1 VDLFGFEEKIEMLV
15 IVLFFAVGLFLCLS
29 LSAALDTSYLHGVP
43 QNQYNALEDFY
54 NATNGPYWRWDIV
67 LTRLNFTTWNFTRY
81 ANPCADNWQGV
92 FCDCTSS
99 TQNRCTV
106 VKISLAGYNLRGTIP
121 TSFGAFTDLVQLT
134 LEDNRITDP
143 FPDSFQH
150 LQNLS
155 LLDMGSNRFTKFPD
169 AVSLCT
175 SLTYLDFSHNSLSN
189 TLPSSISHLSSV
201 SKLYL
206 NNNRMNGT
214 LPLGLW
220 NLTQLMELH
229 LYFNHFT
236 GTISDH
242 ISQLTHLRRFI
253 VSYNR
258 FFGSIPESFPVS
270 KLDYIHLAGNYFS
283 NTIPAS
289 FQNAHLLEALYLF
302 SNGFTGTFHLGNN
315 IPNLVDIQINT
326 NFFRGNLTYM
336 ERFNEIAFLFI
347 NENMFTNA
355 LPLSNWT
362 LLLEYETSNNYFT
375 GVFPTRYSNLSYL
388 DEFNIGGNFL
398 TGSLATST
406 TLFGR
411 LLAGF
416 NASYNLFTGSIP
428 VIGANNKRIS
438 VYYPRNNT
446 RNYARFENLSVLL
459 MNTTLTQADSSLQ
472 TLLLNNN
479 FFTGPLP
486 DVICLFSQLSLISFS
501 NNQLTGPIPFN
512 YSLLNVANQF
522 TVGNNKLNGPIS
534 SAFSVFNSSKNL
546 NVFDLSENEFTGTIP
561 EAATTDFYEVNAKAL
576 QVLNFGINCLTGT
589 LPEAL
594 CQLSNLRT
602 LILDGLT
609 SSPSCIL
616 YLFPAISGLN
626 SFIHKNKISGTLP
639 SCLLEIP
646 GLQTLHSSGN
656 GITGNLPSSVN
667 VTSSLDDLCL
677 SHNELTGSIPLS
689 IQQKI
694 NWKTLELSY
703 NRLSGTLSPSFYPF
717 PNNDSSSDVTLS
729 LQINHLS
736 GNIPSSLLTTS
747 SVSVISSLS
756 ILEGNLFNCK
766 NDKAKN
772 LPNNDE
778 HYQNYDCAS
787 STSDLMIVLSSLLVV
802 FCLFWLFIV
811 RLPWRNTITL
821 KLQEFIQQIHDW
833 KDSFNNTTAA
843 IGSSS
848 SFYLLKDYLSNM
860 IRLILLMM
868 FFAITIAQPIWI
880 GISSLYGTYEYQ
892 YLWSV
897 AAIFM
902 SGQTPAILLLMVFLI
917 WFYLF
922 FYSIEARFMIPSSAS
937 SSNKDNN
944 LSKEPAQLTNSFLTY
959 FVYFLVIVSDASVM
973 LGLDVIFVVS
983 TLNVSSNILIVIS
996 MVIAVLRVLINNVLV
1011 WKLVPACSKIVERI
1025 YLKSTWQTSLTLLRR
1040 NETEQDQKEE
1050 KEEVTKEEMNDD
1062 DVKFSSEEEE
1072 TRIKEI
1078 HLIQFI
1084 NEESLIGK
1092 ILILNNILYPVLA
1105 VIIILPDC
1113 FYYAFVQPPA
1123 VTSSFSYLSCTV
1135 YSFTVCFP
1143 ISIQPVTETASYIPP
1158 FSYTYLCAAN
1168 IITYYISLF
1177 FLSFFFSAIGIP
1189 ILKLF
1194 LKFMYDRIILKFDE
1208 KEGKNEIQTITTK
1221 KAGMKQLST
1230 LQTVVLLL
1238 VPNRFRHYHP
1248 QKERPQI
1255 IDFSFC
1261 GRSYEYN
1268 LKSLPISN
1276 WKKFVCQMNGDLTV
1290 LFSFG
1295 ILFPPLMIFGG
1306 ICLIGIIY
1314 FEFLTLGKVLYET
1327 RQLNYLWYEKEL
1339 LNESQNLMNVFRSNM
1354 YWAICISCLLLGF
1367 NVFDTWGAEE
1377 GWQYG
1382 SIGFLTLIVV
1392 PICSFCLY
1400 SCFQKK
1406 LKQQRRKRT
1415 TTTDGIEVTVLTEL
1429 QDRKSQEPPVTVVEN
1444 PLCDNI

>member
-1 VDLFGFEEKIEMLV
+1 M
-15 IVLFFAVGLFLCLS
+15 IVLFFAVRLFSS
-29 LSAALDTSYLHGVP
+29 LYLTSALDVTSYVHGVP

-54 NATNGPYWRWDIV
+54 NATNGLYWRWDIA
-67 LTRLNFTTWNFTRY
+67 LTRLNFTKWNFTRY

-106 VKISLAGYNLRGTIP
+106 VKISLSGYDLRGTIP

-134 LEDNRITDP
+134 LENNRITDP
-143 FPDSFQH
+143 LPDSFQH

-155 LLDMGSNRFTKFPD
+155 LLDMGTNRFTRFPD
-169 AVSLCT
+169 AISLCT

-220 NLTQLMELH
+220 NMTQLMELH

-236 GTISDH
+236 GTISGQ
-242 ISQLTHLRRFI
+242 ISQLTHLRRFV

-258 FFGSIPESFPVS
+258 LFGSIPESFPVS
-270 KLDYIHLAGNYFS
+270 KLDYIHLASNYFS
-283 NTIPAS
+283 NTLPAS
-289 FQNAHLLEALYLF
+289 FQNAHLLEAFYLF
-302 SNGFTGTFHLGNN
+302 SNGFTGTFDLGNN
-315 IPNLVDIQINT
+315 IPNLLDIQINT
-326 NFFRGNLTYM
+326 NFFQGNLTYM
-336 ERFNEIAFLFI
+336 ESWKDIAFLFI

-362 LLLEYETSNNYFT
+362 LLLEYETSNNYFS
-375 GVFPTRYSNLSYL
+375 GVFPTLYSNISYL

-398 TGSLATST
+398 TGSLAAST

-428 VIGANNKRIS
+428 VLGSNNKRITE
-438 VYYPRNNT
+438 YYPRNNT
-446 RNYARFENLSVLL
+446 RNYARFYNLTIFL
-459 MNTTLTQADSSLQ
+459 MNTSHTQADSSLQ

-479 FFTGPLP
+479 FFTGSLP

-512 YSLLNVANQF
+512 YSLLNIANQF
-522 TVGNNKLNGPIS
+522 TVGNNKLNGPLS
-534 SAFSVFNSSKNL
+534 AAFSVFNSSKNL

-561 EAATTDFYEVNAKAL
+561 DYATTDFYKVNAKAL

-609 SSPSCIL
+609 SSPSCIM
-616 YLFPAISGLN
+616 YLFPAISGFS
-626 SFIHKNKISGTLP
+626 SFIHKNKISGTIP

-656 GITGNLPSSVN
+656 GITGNLPSSLN
-667 VTSSLDDLCL
+667 VSSSLDNLCL
-677 SHNELTGSIPLS
+677 SHNQLTGSIPLS
-689 IQQKI
+689 IQQKL

-717 PNNDSSSDVTLS
+717 PNDNDDNSEISLS
-729 LQINHLS
+729 LQLNHLS

-747 SVSVISSLS
+747 SLSVNSSLS
-756 ILEGNLFNCK
+756 ILEGNIFNCR
-766 NDKAKN
+766 NDKARN

-778 HYQNYDCAS
+778 HYQDYDCVS
-787 STSDLMIVLSSLLVV
+787 STSDLMIVLSSVLVGL
-802 FCLFWLFIV
+802 CLFGIFIV
-811 RLPWRNTITL
+811 RLPWRNVLTL
-821 KLQEFIQQIHDW
+821 KLQEFIRQINYW
-833 KDSFNNTTAA
+833 KDSFNYTTAS
-843 IGSSS
+843 IYSSS

-860 IRLILLMM
+860 IKLIVLMM
-868 FFAITIAQPIWI
+868 FFAIIIAQPTWI

-902 SGQTPAILLLMVFLI
+902 SGQTPAIILLMVFLL
-917 WFYLF
+917 WFSLF
-922 FYSIEARFMIPSSAS
+922 FYSIEARFMIPSSVH
-937 SSNKDNN
+937 SSNEDAN
-944 LSKEPAQLTNSFLTY
+944 LRKEAEQLTNPFLTY

-983 TLNVSSNILIVIS
+983 TLNVSSNVLIVIS
-996 MVIAVLRVLINNVLV
+996 MGIAVLRVLINNVLV
-1011 WKLVPACSKIVERI
+1011 WKLVPVFSTIVERI
-1025 YLKSTWQTSLTLLRR
+1025 YLKSTGQTSLILLRR
-1040 NETEQDQKEE
+1040 NEKEQDQKEE
-1050 KEEVTKEEMNDD
+1050 KEVTKEETDD
-1062 DVKFSSEEEE
+1062 DVKCSSKEDENP
-1072 TRIKEI
+1072 INEI
-1078 HLIQFI
+1078 HLVQFI

-1113 FYYAFVQPPA
+1113 FYYAFVQPPS
-1123 VTSSFSYLSCTV
+1123 VTSSFSYLSCSV

-1143 ISIQPVTETASYIPP
+1143 ISIQPVTETTSYIPP

-1189 ILKLF
+1189 MLKLF

-1208 KEGKNEIQTITTK
+1208 KEGKNEIETITTK
-1221 KAGMKQLST
+1221 NAEAKQLTT
-1230 LQTVVLLL
+1230 LQKVALLL

-1255 IDFSFC
+1255 IDFSIC
-1261 GRSYEYN
+1261 GRSYAYN
-1268 LKSLPISN
+1268 LKGLPISN
-1276 WKKFVCQMNGDLTV
+1276 WKKFVCQINGDLTV

-1306 ICLIGIIY
+1306 ICLIGIIC
-1314 FEFLTLGKVLYET
+1314 FEFLTLGKLLYET

-1354 YWAICISCLLLGF
+1354 YWAICISCFLLGF

-1382 SIGFLTLIVV
+1382 IIGFLILIIV

-1400 SCFQKK
+1400 YWLQKK

-1415 TTTDGIEVTVLTEL
+1415 MTTDGIEVSVLREA
-1429 QDRKSQEPPVTVVEN
+1429 RKRKGQEPPITVVKN